1 MMIKPTFRK
10 CLGLFLALFSVLFSQ
25 AQVNKQTAQTLVN
38 PKSYSASEIKLGLEK
53 LGVLGSVLY
62 FAAHPDDE
70 NTRLLAWLANEKK
83 YRTAYLSLTR
93 GDGGQNLLGPELGV
107 ELGLIRT
114 HEMMAAR
121 NQDGS
126 EQFFSAAYD
135 FGFSKTHTETFS
147 FWNKEEI
154 LREAVY
160 IIRKFKPHVIINRFP
175 PDERGGHGHHQ
186 ASAILAKEAF
196 LAAADPNKFP
206 EQVKELG
213 TWQVKR
219 MLWNTANFGGQN
231 NINDQQLKVEIG
243 DYNTLLGKSY
253 GEIAAV
259 SRSQHKSQGFG
270 AASNRGLHSE
280 YFEHV
285 AGEKAEKDLMDG
297 VNTSWSNWAGGEKI
311 QNIIHLINDDFDY
324 KKPHKSIPSLISLYH
339 EVQKFPDT
347 YWKEVKSKEIQDLI
361 LACAGIYV
369 DALTEVPE
377 FIVGKTIN
385 FQLELMVRQENV
397 PVTLSSL
404 NGQEINKK
412 LEFNQLL
419 REKSSIVYNQLTQP
433 YWLRK
438 PHSLGKFDVDEAFF
452 GQPLNIDGPSAQA
465 NLKIYD
471 HIIPIHFDLEYRYVN
486 PVHGEVFEP
495 IRVIEPISATTS
507 SKKWVI
513 RRTQESYIDVL
524 FNKKG
529 DTKLLTVEV
538 ESDFEVE
545 PKQILLDFNGGNS
558 FTQRFKVS
566 LPANKNIESG
576 TLKLKIGDTYL
587 KDLRI
592 IQYPHIPSIS
602 WQPEFEIELKALDVE
617 IPVKRIAYLK
627 GAGDLVGES
636 LKNLGITVEEITLD
650 QITSHNLK
658 DYEALIVGVR
668 AYNVNPALFEKHA
681 ELMDYVKQGGV
692 VLVQYQ
698 VNGRFPLDKIGP
710 HPFSVARARVTEE
723 NAKVHFLNPQD
734 RVLNYPN
741 RITESDFEGWIQERG
756 LYFVENVDSSYRKP
770 LGMHDVNEKM
780 HEGSL
785 IVSNHGEGKFVY
797 TSLSF
802 FRQIPAGV
810 PGAYRLL
817 MNLLAK

>member
-25 AQVNKQTAQTLVN
+25 ARVIKQTAKTLVN
-38 PKSYSASEIKLGLEK
+38 HKSYSASEIKLGLEK

-175 PDERGGHGHHQ
+175 TDERGGHGHHQ

-297 VNTSWSNWAGGEKI
+297 VNTSWSNWA
-311 QNIIHLINDDFDY
+311 
-324 KKPHKSIPSLISLYH
+324 
-339 EVQKFPDT
+339 
-347 YWKEVKSKEIQDLI
+347 
-361 LACAGIYV
+361 
-369 DALTEVPE
+369 
-377 FIVGKTIN
+377 
-385 FQLELMVRQENV
+385 
-397 PVTLSSL
+397 
-404 NGQEINKK
+404 
-412 LEFNQLL
+412 
-419 REKSSIVYNQLTQP
+419 
-433 YWLRK
+433 
-438 PHSLGKFDVDEAFF
+438 
-452 GQPLNIDGPSAQA
+452 
-465 NLKIYD
+465 
-471 HIIPIHFDLEYRYVN
+471 
-486 PVHGEVFEP
+486 
-495 IRVIEPISATTS
+495 
-507 SKKWVI
+507 
-513 RRTQESYIDVL
+513 
-524 FNKKG
+524 
-529 DTKLLTVEV
+529 
-538 ESDFEVE
+538 
-545 PKQILLDFNGGNS
+545 
-558 FTQRFKVS
+558 
-566 LPANKNIESG
+566 
-576 TLKLKIGDTYL
+576 
-587 KDLRI
+587 
-592 IQYPHIPSIS
+592 
-602 WQPEFEIELKALDVE
+602 
-617 IPVKRIAYLK
+617 
-627 GAGDLVGES
+627 
-636 LKNLGITVEEITLD
+636 
-650 QITSHNLK
+650 
-658 DYEALIVGVR
+658 
-668 AYNVNPALFEKHA
+668 
-681 ELMDYVKQGGV
+681 
-692 VLVQYQ
+692 
-698 VNGRFPLDKIGP
+698 
-710 HPFSVARARVTEE
+710 
-723 NAKVHFLNPQD
+723 
-734 RVLNYPN
+734 
-741 RITESDFEGWIQERG
+741 
-756 LYFVENVDSSYRKP
+756 
-770 LGMHDVNEKM
+770 
-780 HEGSL
+780 
-785 IVSNHGEGKFVY
+785 
-797 TSLSF
+797 
-802 FRQIPAGV
+802 
-810 PGAYRLL
+810 
-817 MNLLAK
+817 